1 MLGNDAAL
9 MRDPAG
15 PDKPECDARMAAGVI
30 GGEGAGGAACGPAG
44 RPVSTSGGWL
54 GRKGRDNVTTGFAR
68 LPDAS
73 AFRLANLRVPA
84 CLIEGGD
91 IAADRNGLARV
102 DLAVAKGRI
111 EAIVPADTMAAG
123 VGPALDLDGGIA
135 LPRLV
140 DCHTHLDKGHI
151 WPRSPNP
158 DGTFPGALTTVAA
171 DREANW
177 SAEDVRS
184 RMDFSLRTAFAHGT
198 AAMRTH
204 LDSLGKQIGISW
216 PVYAE
221 TRAEWAGRITLQA
234 SPLFGADAALDP
246 AHMAVVVAAVKA
258 HGDNLLGCVTSMIP
272 ELDRALD
279 ILFRAAIENGF
290 DLDFHVDETNDPAAR
305 SLEHIADAA
314 LRHRFAGRILCGH
327 CCSLSLQAPEDEA
340 RIIAKVR
347 EAGIAVVSLPLCN
360 MYLQDRRHGRTPRW
374 RGITALHE
382 LKAAGVPV
390 MIASDN
396 TRDPFYAYGDLDLVE
411 VLREGTRILQLDH
424 SGSDWAN
431 AVARTPAEIMG
442 VEAGVIAVGASADLV
457 LTRARDWTEFFSRPQ
472 VDRSVLVAGRA
483 IDRTLPDYRELDHLM
498 GRAS

>member
-1 MLGNDAAL
+1 M
-9 MRDPAG
+9 
-15 PDKPECDARMAAGVI
+15 
-30 GGEGAGGAACGPAG
+30 
-44 RPVSTSGGWL
+44 
-54 GRKGRDNVTTGFAR
+54 TTGFAR
-68 LPDAS
+68 LPDVPT
-73 AFRLANLRVPA
+73 FRLADLRAPA
-84 CLIEGGD
+84 CLIEGRD
-91 IAADRNGLARV
+91 VAVDRNGLARI
-102 DLAVAKGRI
+102 DLAIANGRI
-111 EAIVPADTMAAG
+111 EAIEPTGAEPAG
-123 VGPALDLDGGIA
+123 SQPVLSLDGGMV

-140 DCHTHLDKGHI
+140 DCHTHIDKGHI

-158 DGTFPGALTTVAA
+158 DGTFPGALATVGA

-177 SAEDVRS
+177 SARDVRT

-198 AAMRTH
+198 AALRTH
-204 LDSLGKQIGISW
+204 LDSLGPQIGISW

-221 TRAEWAGRITLQA
+221 IRAEWAGRIALQA
-234 SPLFGADAALDP
+234 SPLFGADAALDL
-246 AHMAVVVAAVKA
+246 AHMAAVVAAVKA
-258 HGDNLLGCVTSMIP
+258 HGDKLLGCVTYMIP

-279 ILFRAAIENGF
+279 ILFRAAIESGF

-314 LRHRFAGRILCGH
+314 LRHRFTGRILCGH
-327 CCSLSLQAPEDEA
+327 CCSLALQAPEDEA

-360 MYLQDRRHGRTPRW
+360 MYLQDRQHSRTPRW
-374 RGITALHE
+374 RGVTALHE

-424 SGSDWAN
+424 SGPDWAN
-431 AVARTPAEIMG
+431 AVARTPAEAMG
-442 VEAGVIAVGASADLV
+442 LRNAGVIAVGAPADLI
-457 LTRARDWTEFFSRPQ
+457 LTRARDWTELFSRPQ
-472 VDRSVLVAGRA
+472 ADRSVLVSGRA